1 MSTEQDITTYLN
13 TVSKAT
19 DAVDKGV
26 LARVIDRLEVA
37 YREGQSVYIIGN
49 GGSAANA
56 SHLAEDLAKGALQD
70 DWEKRFRVHSLTD
83 NTPFITAIGNDIG
96 YDRIFKFQLR
106 QFAEAGDVLIA
117 ISGSGNS
124 PNVIEAVTW
133 AGEQDIDVISFTG
146 FDGGKLGPL
155 SDLNVHVPLM
165 DMCQT
170 EAVHS
175 VLMHLIVDLLRD
187 RLAGEIG
194 ERLPADHADRR
205 R

>member
-1 MSTEQDITTYLN
+1 MSTEQDIAAYLD

-26 LARVIDRLEVA
+26 LATVMDRLELA
-37 YREGQSVYIIGN
+37 YHEEQSVYIIGN

-56 SHLAEDLAKGALQD
+56 SHFSEDLAKGALQD
-70 DWEKRFRVHSLTD
+70 EWEKRFRVHSLTD
-83 NTPFITAIGNDIG
+83 NTPFITAIGNDLG

-124 PNVIEAVTW
+124 PNIIEAVDW
-133 AGEQDIDVISFTG
+133 AREHDIDIISFTG
-146 FDGGKLGPL
+146 FEGGKLALMSGI
-155 SDLNVHVPLM
+155 NVHVQLI
-165 DMCQT
+165 DMCQS

-187 RLAGEIG
+187 RLAG
-194 ERLPADHADRR
+194 
-205 R
+205 

>member
-1 MSTEQDITTYLN
+1 MSVEQDIGAYIK
-13 TVSKAT
+13 TVNEANM
-19 DAVDKGV
+19 AVDRGV
-26 LARVIDRLEVA
+26 VAQVIDRLGQA
-37 YREGQSVYIIGN
+37 YQEGQSVYIIGN

-83 NTPFITAIGNDIG
+83 NTPFITAIGNDLG
-96 YDRIFKFQLR
+96 YDRIFRFQLR

-124 PNVIEAVTW
+124 PNVIQAVEW
-133 AGEQDIDVISFTG
+133 AKENRIDIISFTG
-146 FDGGKLGPL
+146 FDGGKLGPI

-170 EAVHS
+170 EAVHG

-187 RLAGEIG
+187 RLAGRE
-194 ERLPADHADRR
+194 
-205 R
+205 

>member
-1 MSTEQDITTYLN
+1 MSSEAEITAYIE
-13 TVSKAT
+13 TVSRAT

-26 LARVIDRLEVA
+26 LATVMDRLELA
-37 YREGQSVYIIGN
+37 YQKGQTVYIIGN

-70 DWEKRFRVHSLTD
+70 NWKKRFRVHSLTD
-83 NTPFITAIGNDIG
+83 NTPFITAVGNDIG
-96 YDRIFKFQLR
+96 YHDIFRFQLR
-106 QFAEAGDVLIA
+106 QFAVTGDVLIA

-124 PNVIEAVTW
+124 PNVVHAVEW
-133 AGEQDIDVISFTG
+133 AKEQELDVIGFTG
-146 FDGGKLGPL
+146 FDGGKLGKL
-155 SDLNVHVPLM
+155 ANLNVHVPLM

-187 RLAGEIG
+187 RLAKG
-194 ERLPADHADRR
+194 
-205 R
+205 

>member
-1 MSTEQDITTYLN
+1 MSTEQDIAAYLA

-19 DAVDKGV
+19 DEVDKGV
-26 LARVIDRLEVA
+26 LAKVMDRLETA
-37 YREGQSVYIIGN
+37 YQEGQTVYIIGN

-56 SHLAEDLAKGALQD
+56 SHFAEDLAKGALQD

-83 NTPFITAIGNDIG
+83 NTPFITAVGNDLG
-96 YDRIFKFQLR
+96 YDRIFKFQIR
-106 QFAEAGDVLIA
+106 QFAETGDILVA

-124 PNVIEAVTW
+124 PNIIEAVEW
-133 AGEQDIDVISFTG
+133 AREHGVDIIGFTG
-146 FDGGKLGPL
+146 FDGGKLAPM
-155 SDLNVHVPLM
+155 SDISVHVPLM

-187 RLAGEIG
+187 RLAQG
-194 ERLPADHADRR
+194 
-205 R
+205 